1 MRLGI
6 RQKAKLFEYL
16 QNLDWERE
24 PEPRYFSHL
33 GTCSYIATDRENKLV
48 YRCEMVEDYGLYG
61 TEKKYKIEIT
71 SPGSSSVEEIKGRFA
86 KKVFDW
92 IKGNTYVVREEIKQ
106 MEEDAKEEDRV
117 ELEATVKSLIK

>member
-24 PEPRYFSHL
+24 PEPSYFFHI
-33 GTCSYIATDRENKLV
+33 GICSYIATDRDNKLV

-106 MEEDAKEEDRV
+106 MEEDAEEEDRI